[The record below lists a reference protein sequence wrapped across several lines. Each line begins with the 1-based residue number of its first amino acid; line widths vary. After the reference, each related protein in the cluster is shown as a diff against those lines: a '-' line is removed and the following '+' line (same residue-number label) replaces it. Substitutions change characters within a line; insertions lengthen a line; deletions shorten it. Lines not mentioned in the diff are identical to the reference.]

1 MNKLL
6 AISLSI
12 VAMCFGGFD
21 AWAQA
26 SANGNIPNDALL
38 RDVNTSQY
46 VSEGSRAYLA
56 KNYKQA
62 ILFYNKALEQEM
74 KAPTLETN
82 VWRVVVDNLGYS
94 YYSIGN
100 MSKSKEVFEYGSA
113 KDDKFPMFYY
123 NLACLYAEMND
134 LDNALSKLTL
144 AFKYKNNMIPGE
156 RFPNPATDS
165 SFAGY
170 LGNEKFR
177 RVLSELS
184 SK

>member
-1 MNKLL
+1 
-6 AISLSI
+6 
-12 VAMCFGGFD
+12 MCFGGFD
-21 AWAQA
+21 ARAQA
-26 SANGNIPNDALL
+26 SAKENVPNDALL
-38 RDVNTSQY
+38 RDVKTSQY

-62 ILFYNKALEQEM
+62 ILFYNKALEQKI

-94 YYSIGN
+94 YYSLGN
-100 MSKSKEVFEYGSA
+100 KSKAKEVFEYGSA
-113 KDDKFPMFYY
+113 KDDKYPMFYY

-134 LDNALSKLTL
+134 LDNAISKLTL

-156 RFPNPATDS
+156 HFPNPASDS

-170 LGNEKFR
+170 LQNERFR
-177 RVLSELS
+177 RVLAELTV
-184 SK
+184 K

>member
-1 MNKLL
+1 MKKLL

-12 VAMCFGGFD
+12 VAMCFGAVA
-21 AWAQA
+21 AWAQE
-26 SANGNIPNDALL
+26 SAKENVPNDALL

-56 KNYKQA
+56 KNYKHA
-62 ILFYNKALEQEM
+62 IVFYNKALEQEM
-74 KAPTLETN
+74 KAPTLEQN

-100 MSKSKEVFEYGSA
+100 NSKAKEVFEYGSA

-134 LDNALSKLTL
+134 LDNALAKLTL
-144 AFKYKNNMIPGE
+144 AFKYKDNMISGE
-156 RFPNPATDS
+156 RLPNPATDS

-170 LGNEKFR
+170 LGNERFR
-177 RVLSELS
+177 RVLAELTS
-184 SK
+184 R